1 VFFVLIH
8 SQSFIRSLSETK
20 PLGMAQP
27 LARKARMAP
36 SWNRSPLYRIASGH
50 PEAKRMEDP
59 LINMQSSTRRSLTN
73 KCMTPSD
80 KRRGKPQA
88 QTKTQAQAEFG
99 RPLPHSKEWPEP
111 QCSLFVHVCQSAFF
125 KKIARFCKR
134 AKQQGG
140 EAVSRPQSAIAQCL
154 KRDRPYSLSQ
164 RING

>member
-1 VFFVLIH
+1 
-8 SQSFIRSLSETK
+8 
-20 PLGMAQP
+20 
-27 LARKARMAP
+27 
-36 SWNRSPLYRIASGH
+36 
-50 PEAKRMEDP
+50 MEDP

-88 QTKTQAQAEFG
+88 QTKTQAQAQAQAQAVFG
-99 RPLPHSKEWPEP
+99 RPLFQEKEWPEP